1 MPPGIVTPSVPE
13 FLVLL
18 FEQTA
23 KDIVQETEN
32 MAPATQASVSPR
44 DALSVKPSHTGTHII
59 MRQDGLAV
67 IALYRHRRSTNLAHT
82 HSMPPATSMKH
93 NALRNSIC
101 HIEQFHAE
109 GTALKM

>member
-44 DALSVKPSHTGTHII
+44 ETPICKAESHWHPHNNAPGWP
-59 MRQDGLAV
+59 GC
-67 IALYRHRRSTNLAHT
+67 
-82 HSMPPATSMKH
+82 HSPVPP
-93 NALRNSIC
+93 
-101 HIEQFHAE
+101 
-109 GTALKM
+109 